1 MPYYTTPDGC
11 KIYYTAY
18 GIDTS
23 KQVVIF
29 LNGTTQTT
37 LYWGNHVPAFSKR
50 YGLLF
55 YDARGQGQ
63 SNLGTRPISLEQHVS
78 DLKHLL
84 EHLAVDKAHLVGI
97 SHGARLALE
106 FTLEIPKVV
115 DQLVLCSVSMQTSQR
130 CRTVVR
136 SWLEILKLSG
146 LKTMAWATLPT
157 VFGSKF
163 LEDHQKILDKIVN
176 AVTIRNSRK
185 ALIAQLDAILSYP
198 APDIIT
204 VDFDKPTLVLSGSED
219 PLVEPQDVRQ
229 LAHRC
234 RADHHQL
241 AGIGHSIPAEAPA
254 SFQQLV
260 LEFLQDRKF

>member
-1 MPYYTTPDGC
+1 LPYYTTPDSC
-11 KIYYTAY
+11 RIFYTAY

-23 KQVVIF
+23 KQIVIF

-37 LYWGNHVPAFSKR
+37 LYWGNHVPVFSKR

-97 SHGARLALE
+97 SHGARL
-106 FTLEIPKVV
+106 
-115 DQLVLCSVSMQTSQR
+115 
-130 CRTVVR
+130 
-136 SWLEILKLSG
+136 
-146 LKTMAWATLPT
+146 
-157 VFGSKF
+157 
-163 LEDHQKILDKIVN
+163 
-176 AVTIRNSRK
+176 
-185 ALIAQLDAILSYP
+185 
-198 APDIIT
+198 IT

-229 LAHRC
+229 LTHRC

-241 AGIGHSIPAEAPA
+241 AGIGHSIPAEAPEI
-254 SFQQLV
+254 FQQLV